1 MGAAE
6 DDEPPSKRVKF
17 SSGQL
22 IEISDRTFFRNPSS
36 CSFSDLM
43 ARPLALQ
50 GDDEVVGTKG
60 VVKKVELV
68 RIITEALYSLG
79 YKKTGACLEEES
91 GLPLHSSVVN
101 FFMQQILDGKWDESV
116 STLRKI
122 GLVDEKIVKLASFV
136 ILEQKFLEL
145 LDKEKVIDA
154 LKTLRDEISP
164 LCINIDRVHHLSSCI
179 ISPSQRA
186 LTGVSGQAI
195 VKVKSRSKLLE
206 ELQRLLPPTVMVP
219 EKRLVHLVEQAIDL
233 QLDACRF
240 HNSVVSEMS
249 LLTDHQCGRDQIP
262 SLTMQILREHKDEV
276 WFLQFS
282 HNGKYLASSSRD
294 GSVIIWELKP
304 ETVGRWLRMDGW
316 IHLTPTITLGKGGGG
331 AGISLFPY
339 CPPNASGDNPASIS
353 VCQSY
358 TCFFLAKQDLINLP
372 WHCPN
377 NTSDANEGLPQH
389 VCDPAVKLDGSVCLK
404 HLFSDHEKSVS
415 YISWSPDDHQ
425 LLTCGVEEV
434 VRRWDVESGQCIRVY
449 VKNGLGLISCGW
461 APDGQR
467 IFCGATDKSI
477 SMWDLE
483 GKELECWKGHRTIRI
498 SDLGITSDGK
508 HVVSVCKENMIVLF
522 GWESKAEK
530 VIQEDQSI
538 TSFVLS
544 MDKKYVLVSLS
555 NQEIHLWNIE
565 GTVKLV
571 AKYKGH
577 KRSRF
582 VVRSCLGGLDQAFI
596 ASGSEDSQVYIWH
609 RGSGELVGILAGHSG
624 TVNCVSW
631 NPGNPHMLASASD
644 DHTIRIWGL
653 DRVNMRQ
660 HGTSNGVN
668 CCNGRKCFAM
678 LSLVFSHGCVT
689 SVISFVELLL
699 LCFSLSR
706 GSIRNNFSTSQGRIR
721 FTLCCSDSTVLSLN
735 LSRHE
740 TGDRAVVVPPQ
751 GIGNHHRTTSG
762 YRFTVMVVVPVVGAV
777 VVPVVGVYS
786 EEARWNKSNTPLH
799 CMKHSLVP
807 KYYHQSWLQGEN
819 EIQQVAPNEDLEI
832 ASNRIKC
839 FQRYFDS
846 NQMKQVSL
854 EYGKFCSMS
863 GYFGEPRVID
873 AMEYEN
879 PLSWWGNH
887 GVSTPLLQQLA
898 YKLLTQPASSSYCER
913 NWSTYSMI
921 HNIKRNKLATSRAE
935 DLVFVHYNLRLLS
948 SKKEKYINGPSKYWD
963 VGGDQFEVEDTINNL
978 TELSIGEPQLE
989 EVVFDEEFEDLEEV
1003 EEDAE

>member
-79 YKKTGACLEEES
+79 YKRTGACLEEES

-122 GLVDEKIVKLASFV
+122 GLVDEKIVKLASFE

-240 HNSVVSEMS
+240 HNSVVSDMS

-294 GSVIIWELKP
+294 GSVIIWEAELPSIYVGGRLKP

-316 IHLTPTITLGKGGGG
+316 IHLIPTITLGKGGGG

-389 VCDPAVKLDGSVCLK
+389 VKLDGSVCLK

-508 HVVSVCKENMIVLF
+508 HIVSVCKENMIVLF

-740 TGDRAVVVPPQ
+740 TGDRDGVVDVPSSEITVDVAVT
-751 GIGNHHRTTSG
+751 HRSSCRTTSG
-762 YRFTVMVVVPVVGAV
+762 YR
-777 VVPVVGVYS
+777 
-786 EEARWNKSNTPLH
+786 K
-799 CMKHSLVP
+799 
-807 KYYHQSWLQGEN
+807 
-819 EIQQVAPNEDLEI
+819 
-832 ASNRIKC
+832 
-839 FQRYFDS
+839 
-846 NQMKQVSL
+846 
-854 EYGKFCSMS
+854 
-863 GYFGEPRVID
+863 
-873 AMEYEN
+873 
-879 PLSWWGNH
+879 
-887 GVSTPLLQQLA
+887 
-898 YKLLTQPASSSYCER
+898 SSSYHLRVPVYSDELPSEVSNLKNFVVNHDMANAIFQKHSDLCLLKVGETR
-913 NWSTYSMI
+913 FASYVIMTTRIRKVKSSLEKWSWMMNGRI
-921 HNIKRNKLATSRAE
+921 IRGIRELKPKL
-935 DLVFVHYNLRLLS
+935 V
-948 SKKEKYINGPSKYWD
+948 K
-963 VGGDQFEVEDTINNL
+963 
-978 TELSIGEPQLE
+978 
-989 EVVFDEEFEDLEEV
+989 
-1003 EEDAE
+1003 